1 MAGMGYFKSTVV
13 VPNFSIRLLDNELQ
27 LEIPVE
33 QQMFIYQLFTVQDGE
48 LILNGELII
57 I

>member
-1 MAGMGYFKSTVV
+1 MAGMSYFKSSIDT
-13 VPNFSIRLLDNELQ
+13 PNFSIRILDNGTE